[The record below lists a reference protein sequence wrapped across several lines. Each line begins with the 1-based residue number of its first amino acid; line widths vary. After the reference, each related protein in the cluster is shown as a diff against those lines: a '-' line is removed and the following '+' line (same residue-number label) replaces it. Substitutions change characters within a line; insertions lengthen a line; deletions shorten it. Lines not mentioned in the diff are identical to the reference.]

1 MALYKEA
8 RVKLT
13 NISLNKLTSAAK
25 NKIET
30 ILRVNKKNFEDE
42 ELPHEL
48 FLTTR
53 QTTKIR
59 NAFANN
65 MSTDTKLSKAQISK
79 IIQSGGSFGS
89 WLANL
94 GKKALPNIAIPL
106 TRDNLPGLVSNLT
119 SNAINKSEKGAVRV
133 GKGFTLFISNEDMN
147 DIIKIIKSLEV
158 SGVLIDGVTETVKDE
173 IKKQAGRF
181 LGALLAPSVASL
193 VQPVISSVIKGI
205 NGRRVRRAETGYMDT
220 NF

>member
-1 MALYKEA
+1 MALYQEA

-89 WLANL
+89 
-94 GKKALPNIAIPL
+94 
-106 TRDNLPGLVSNLT
+106 
-119 SNAINKSEKGAVRV
+119 
-133 GKGFTLFISNEDMN
+133 
-147 DIIKIIKSLEV
+147 
-158 SGVLIDGVTETVKDE
+158 
-173 IKKQAGRF
+173 
-181 LGALLAPSVASL
+181 
-193 VQPVISSVIKGI
+193 
-205 NGRRVRRAETGYMDT
+205 
-220 NF
+220 